1 MARRT
6 SKPRAGKSTS
16 VTDDVLYGVSDTA
29 EPEDESADAEGEEGE
44 AEGDVEGGENKKD
57 EAELF
62 PRAKEL
68 SGEND
73 IKTALVELYSDI
85 ENGFSDQ
92 YERVNETLDF
102 WDIYNCT
109 LSANQGYM
117 GNSQVFVPIVKNAVN
132 ARKTRFVNQLFP
144 PSGRYIEAISSDP
157 SPTYLMSLLEHYVRR
172 AKLRTKVMPALMKSG
187 DIEGQYSVY
196 AEWKERKRRVAW
208 RTKVPTAGA
217 DGQPTG
223 EEHDDIKEETI
234 TVGAP
239 NVEIIADADLLI
251 LPATADSIYSALD
264 DGGSVTILRRWSKAK
279 VGAMKRSGDITAEAA
294 DQLLAEFTAVRQSMT
309 AGEKYEKAPDAAGI
323 HVQEERMHACVYET
337 WTMLSVG
344 NHRLLCRVYF
354 GGGDIIL
361 SAKRNPYWSDRCPIF
376 TTAVEKVEG
385 CIKGVSLIKACASLQ
400 YAANDAV
407 NQGMDSASY
416 ALLPII
422 MTDPNK
428 NPRVGSMVL
437 NLAAIW
443 EVDPASTQFAKFPDI
458 WKQAFEIV
466 AAHKNEIFQTLSAS
480 PANMPSMSQTH
491 SRLNQA
497 EIASEQQVDL
507 LTTADA
513 TTIVED
519 EILSPLINFFAEL
532 DHQYRKKEIT
542 VRQYGQLGARADM
555 ESVPVLQFDTRYEF
569 RWFGVEQAK
578 NSQAIQQQIATM
590 NVLRGI
596 PPEQFAGYELN
607 LVPIILQLVE
617 NNFGARL
624 APQIFRSLKEKLAVP
639 PQTEDRLMAQGIDL
653 PVHPLDDDGQ
663 HMQAHQAAMQALG
676 SDPHGTFREHL
687 MRHAQQQAMKA
698 QQAAQQ
704 QGLGAPPGAPGQPGV
719 PGGQQPGGGGP
730 APGVA
735 GTPKPGAQPMMPR
748 GGQNPPGSIHH
759 DQLRDASVAP
769 RARRG

>member
-1 MARRT
+1 MAHKI

-16 VTDDVLYGVSDTA
+16 PTDDVLYGVSDPIEKD
-29 EPEDESADAEGEEGE
+29 EPEPSEE
-44 AEGDVEGGENKKD
+44 AEGDAEADEEK

-62 PRAKEL
+62 PRSKEL
-68 SGEND
+68 STDPEVM
-73 IKTALVELYSDI
+73 TALTELYSEI
-85 ENGFSDQ
+85 ENGYSDQ
-92 YERVNETLDF
+92 FERVNATLDY
-102 WDIYNCT
+102 WDIYNCK
-109 LSANQGYM
+109 LNANQGYM
-117 GNSQVFVPIVKNAVN
+117 GNSQVFVPIVKNAIN

-144 PSGRYIEAISSDP
+144 PSGRFIEAISSDP

-172 AKLRTKVMPALMKSG
+172 AKLRTKIMPALMKSG

-196 AEWKERKRRVAW
+196 VNWKERKRRVAW
-208 RTKVPTAGA
+208 RTKVPTADDTTGA
-217 DGQPTG
+217 ATG

-234 TVGAP
+234 TTGAP
-239 NVEIIADADLLI
+239 NVDIIADADLLI
-251 LPATADSIYSALD
+251 LPATADSPYSALD
-264 DGGSVTILRRWSKAK
+264 DGGSVTVLRRWSKAK
-279 VGAMKRSGDITAEAA
+279 VAAMKRAGEITEDAA
-294 DQLLAEFTAVRQSMT
+294 DSLLAEFTAVRQSMT

-323 HVQEERMHACVYET
+323 HVEEGRMHACVYET
-337 WTMLSVG
+337 WTMLSIG
-344 NHRLLCRVYF
+344 DHRMLCRVYF
-354 GGGDIIL
+354 GSGDIVL
-361 SAKRNPYWSDRCPIF
+361 SAKRNPYWSDRLPIF

-385 CIKGVSLIKACASLQ
+385 CIKGVSLVDPVATLQ

-519 EILSPLINFFAEL
+519 EILSPMINFFAEL

-624 APQIFRSLKEKLAVP
+624 APQIFRSLKDKLAVP

-704 QGLGAPPGAPGQPGV
+704 QGLGAPSGGAPGEPGV